1 MFSTARTVAGAGSRG
16 RSRASREVTILEHT
30 APARLGRRTKDLVKR
45 LRPDEIAI
53 IDHVDLD
60 RVSAEELAEAGV
72 RVVVNIA
79 ASTSGRFPNAGPLE
93 LVRSGVTL
101 IDAPGAALF
110 EEVTDGEVLTVRGSS
125 IFRNGTCLA
134 RGEALTTRALEA
146 ALADQRLRV
155 TKALEAFAD
164 NTLRHLR
171 EEGGLLSE
179 GIAFPPLETRFRERH
194 ALVVARGPGYKGD
207 LRIVRPYIR
216 DFKPVLVAVDGG
228 ADALLERGLKPHVI
242 VGDMDSVSDD
252 ALTSGAELLVHAYP
266 DGRAPG
272 AVRLERLGLRY
283 ETVPAPGIS
292 EDVALQLAHAKGAQL
307 IVAVGTHFN
316 LVEFLERDRAG
327 MASTFVTRLKVGEV
341 LVDAKG
347 VSRLVNPRIGLAP
360 LVAFALVGA
369 VAIVV
374 AILASPA
381 LRNVIDSLLRGLAS
395 ALGL

>member
-1 MFSTARTVAGAGSRG
+1 MFLQTGPMFVRDSVGMAMTL
-16 RSRASREVTILEHT
+16 LEHT
-30 APARLGRRTKDLVKR
+30 GSARLGRRTKELVKR
-45 LRPDEIAI
+45 LQPGDIAI
-53 IDHVDLD
+53 IDHTDLD

-72 RVVVNIA
+72 RVVVNVA
-79 ASTSGRFPNAGPLE
+79 RSASGRFPNPGPLE
-93 LVRSGVTL
+93 LVRSGVYL
-101 IDAPGAALF
+101 IDAAGASLF
-110 EEVTDGEVLTVRGSS
+110 DDVTDGEVLTVRGASLY
-125 IFRNGTCLA
+125 RNGTVLA
-134 RGEALTTRALEA
+134 HGRALTSSELEA
-146 ALADQRLRV
+146 SLSDQRARV
-155 TKALEAFAD
+155 TDALEAFAD
-164 NTLRHLR
+164 NTLQHLR
-171 EEGGLLSE
+171 EEGGLLAD

-194 ALVVARGPGYKGD
+194 ALVVARGPGYKRD

-228 ADALLERGLKPHVI
+228 ADALLEAGIKPHVI
-242 VGDMDSVSDD
+242 VGDMDSVSDG
-252 ALTSGAELLVHAYP
+252 ALRSGAELLVHAYR

-272 AVRLERLGLRY
+272 AVRLERLQLRY
-283 ETVPAPGIS
+283 QTVAAAGIS
-292 EDVALQLAHAKGAQL
+292 EDIALQLAHAKGAEL

-360 LVAFALVGA
+360 LVAFAGVGTA
-369 VAIVV
+369 AIVI

-381 LRNVIDSLLRGLAS
+381 LRNVISALLRGVAR